1 MSAGEEK
8 PSKNIDALK
17 PDSQPLQSLTL
28 LQSLTKDSLMV
39 LHRFTKI
46 GTALSA
52 ERKIDSLMEMIAV
65 EAKELTNADGA
76 TLYIMSPEK
85 TELQFAIVQTDSL
98 NIRMGGKGGQITW
111 PPIPL
116 KNPEGLPNH
125 SHVCAHVALTK
136 KTVNIEDVYEY
147 EGFNFQG
154 TKSFDH
160 NTGYRSQSML
170 VVPMKNYEDDV
181 IGILQLLNAHDER
194 KVFAFSPVSVEI
206 AESFAS
212 QAAVAL
218 SNSFLVQEIETL
230 LESFIR
236 AIAFTIDEKSHYT
249 GGHVRRVAEMTM
261 KIAHKINEQQEGPFS
276 DVNFSDDELKEL
288 QISAWLHDVGK
299 ITTPEYIIDKA
310 TKLQNIYDRID
321 LIKIRFELYKLNAL
335 LSKFAQDRVLE
346 SEDSHEK
353 EELEKSLCDEFNFLF
368 NVNKGTAF
376 VSEEA
381 LSRIRQIAMRKFE
394 IEGEMQP
401 LLLPEEIEE
410 LSIRQGTL
418 TPDERNIIQK
428 HAEMTCRI
436 LSQLPFPE
444 KMKHVA
450 QYASSHHESLNGKG
464 YPQGLTAER
473 IPLQARIIAL
483 ADVFDALMAS
493 DRPYKKAKT
502 LFESMD
508 IMEKM
513 AQELYTDPDIF
524 ELFKKESLY
533 LEYDRGVII
542 DKIEL

>member
-1 MSAGEEK
+1 MSAGEQK
-8 PSKNIDALK
+8 LSGNSDAFK
-17 PDSQPLQSLTL
+17 PDSLPLQSLSL
-28 LQSLTKDSLMV
+28 LQSLTKDSLMI
-39 LHRFTKI
+39 LHKFTKI

-52 ERKIDSLMEMIAV
+52 ERKIDPLLEMIV
-65 EAKELTNADGA
+65 EEAKELTNADGA

-98 NIRMGGKGGQITW
+98 NIRMGGKGGKITW

-116 KNPEGLPNH
+116 KNNKGLPNH

-136 KTVNIEDVYEY
+136 RTVNIEDVYEY

-160 NTGYRSQSML
+160 NTGYRSRSML
-170 VVPMKNYEDDV
+170 VVPMKNYEDEV
-181 IGILQLLNAHDER
+181 IGILQLINANDR
-194 KVFAFSPVSVEI
+194 QKVMAFSSVSAEI

-212 QAAVAL
+212 QAAIAL
-218 SNSFLVQEIETL
+218 SNKRLVQELETL

-236 AIAFTIDEKSHYT
+236 AIAVTIDEKSPYT

-261 KIAHKINEQQEGPFS
+261 RIAYKINEQQEGPFS

-310 TKLQNIYDRID
+310 TKLQNIYDRIE
-321 LIKIRFELYKLNAL
+321 LIKIRFEFYKRNVL
-335 LSKFAQDRVLE
+335 LSKFGRDKGLE
-346 SEDSHEK
+346 SEDFHKK
-353 EELEKSLCDEFNFLF
+353 EELEKSLSDELNFLV
-368 NVNKGTAF
+368 NVNEESGPI
-376 VSEEA
+376 SEETIA
-381 LSRIRQIAMRKFE
+381 RIRQIGMRKFE

-401 LLLPEEIEE
+401 LLLPAEIES
-410 LSIRQGTL
+410 LSIREGTL
-418 TPDERNIIQK
+418 TPKERNIIEN
-428 HAEMTCRI
+428 HAEMTYRI

-444 KMKHVA
+444 KMKHVP

-464 YPQGLTAER
+464 YPKGLTAER

-483 ADVFDALMAS
+483 ADVLDALIAS
-493 DRPYKKAKT
+493 DRPYKKGKT
-502 LFESMD
+502 VSEAMD

-513 AQELYTDPDIF
+513 AKELYIDPNIF
-524 ELFKKESLY
+524 ELFKKEGLY
-533 LEYDRGVII
+533 LEYNRG
-542 DKIEL
+542 KS